1 VRKTK
6 QLKFVTTLPQ
16 ILINLQPA
24 TTFNPYDVWERE
36 LEAERKATL
45 KDENIDEA
53 DIGEADPAN
62 MSNTERNIQ
71 VNVDKIAKDNL
82 IRDITKIRNTSKDD
96 LVSIIR
102 DIKIPQARAVLFI
115 QILKVAYADFLK
127 TNNKKL
133 LYETLWAI
141 EDISPLPEFDAPK
154 PREGTILP
162 KVLQAINVFVKP
174 HMLPS
179 SSYNLHT
186 LTLLSSNHN

>member
-1 VRKTK
+1 MRKTE
-6 QLKFVTTLPQ
+6 QLKFITTLPQ

-24 TTFNPYDVWERE
+24 TTFNPYEVWERE
-36 LEAERKATL
+36 LEAERKVTSS
-45 KDENIDEA
+45 DEK
-53 DIGEADPAN
+53 IGEADQAN
-62 MSNTERNIQ
+62 MSNIQ

-96 LVSIIR
+96 LVSNIGV
-102 DIKIPQARAVLFI
+102 IKIPQARAVLFI

-162 KVLQAINVFVKP
+162 KVLQAITVFVKP
-174 HMLPS
+174 PLLTS
-179 SSYNLHT
+179 SSCNLYT
-186 LTLLSSNHN
+186 LTLFSSNHNSLLV